1 MLPDTGERYLT
12 TPLFEGIEA
21 EMDEE
26 EKALSPFDAVG
37 SERRMTKAR
46 DSLPSARA
54 ETGVRSTGCE
64 TLDPD
69 EWSDALAVSR
79 RILEDAVAYLR
90 DIRDRPVWRE
100 PPADVRAFFETPLP
114 REAQPLAEVYR
125 DVAMTV
131 MAYPMGNI
139 HPRFWSWYMGSSNF
153 TGALG
158 DFLAAIQ
165 GSNLGGGNH
174 AAALMDQQVVDW
186 CKAMVGFPASASGT
200 LVSGGSMANIIGLAV
215 ARSAKA
221 DVDVREFGVGA
232 IGKPLR
238 FYGSDQIHSCH
249 RKAVE
254 ALGLGNRALR
264 RIQTGSA
271 LRLDL
276 EALRVAIARDRA
288 DGFRPCCVIATAG
301 TVNTGAIDDLPA
313 LAALAAEEDL
323 WLHVDGCIGA
333 LIAIAPKNAWR
344 VAGLEKADSV
354 ALDPHKW
361 LHAPFEAGCVLV
373 KDAAA
378 HRGAFS
384 VTPEYLESTPRG
396 LASGAWLHD
405 WGLQTSRGF
414 RALKIWMS
422 LKEHGVEKFG
432 RLIDQNVDQAHH
444 LSALV
449 DVEPALELVA
459 PTNINIVCFR
469 YRRPGLDAAAL
480 KALNTEIMLRLQ
492 EDGLASL
499 SDTTVHGAHCL
510 RAAINNHRTR
520 DEDLELLVRE
530 TVRLGS
536 EIGIRGAD

>member
-1 MLPDTGERYLT
+1 MAVG
-12 TPLFEGIEA
+12 
-21 EMDEE
+21 
-26 EKALSPFDAVG
+26 AVG
-37 SERRMTKAR
+37 SVRRMTKAR
-46 DSLPSARA
+46 DSLPTPRA
-54 ETGVRSTGCE
+54 ESAVRSTHGE

-69 EWSDALAVSR
+69 DWSDALAVSR
-79 RILEDAVAYLR
+79 KILEDAVAYLR

-125 DVAMTV
+125 DVAVTV

-158 DFLAAIQ
+158 DFLAAVQ

-174 AAALMDQQVVDW
+174 VAALMDQQVVDW

-215 ARSAKA
+215 ARNAKA
-221 DVDVREFGVGA
+221 DVDVRELGVGA

-238 FYGSDQIHSCH
+238 LYGSDQIHSCH

-254 ALGLGNRALR
+254 ALGLGNQALR
-264 RIQTGSA
+264 RIQTDSA

-323 WLHVDGCIGA
+323 WLHIDGCIGA

-344 VAGLEKADSV
+344 VAGIEKADSV

-361 LHAPFEAGCVLV
+361 LHTPFEAGCVLV

-384 VTPEYLESTPRG
+384 VTPEYLESTSRG

-432 RLIDQNVDQAHH
+432 RLIDQNIDQAHH

-449 DVEPALELVA
+449 DAEPALELVA

-469 YRRPGLDAAAL
+469 YRPPGLDEGAL
-480 KALNTEIMLRLQ
+480 KRLNVEIMLRLQ
-492 EDGLASL
+492 EDGIAAI
-499 SDTTVHGAHCL
+499 SDTTVHGKHCL
-510 RAAINNHRTR
+510 RVAINNHRTR
-520 DEDLELLVRE
+520 RSDLDLLVRE
-530 TVRLGS
+530 IVRLGRLIDAS
-536 EIGIRGAD
+536 R